1 MAVKIR
7 LQRHGRGKR
16 PFYHIVAT
24 DSRNRRD
31 GKYIERL
38 GDYNP
43 LTSPATIHL
52 DVDKT
57 VDWLMKGA
65 EPTDTVHA
73 ILKYKGVTYRKHLL
87 RGVAKGVLTQEAAD
101 IAYQTWKDEHANSI
115 LDHARKAHKSKEDRL
130 TEMLAEETKK
140 KESRDTMRRQALEA
154 AQKAAIPVIEPIAAP
169 VIETIAE
176 VPAVEAV
183 VEAPAV
189 EAVVEAPTVVETP
202 AVEVAPEAPA
212 AEATEAPAAE

>member
-16 PFYHIVAT
+16 PFYHIVAS
-24 DSRNRRD
+24 DSRTKRD

-57 VDWLMKGA
+57 VEWLLKGA

-73 ILKYKGVTYRKHLL
+73 ILKYKGATFKKHLL

-101 IAYQTWKDEHANSI
+101 KKFAEWVETHQNSV
-115 LDHARKAHKSKEDRL
+115 LDHKKKLHVSKEDRL
-130 TEMLAEETKK
+130 TKLMAEETKK
-140 KESRDTMRRQALEA
+140 KNDREAKRQAALQA
-154 AQKAAIPVIEPIAAP
+154 ATHV
-169 VIETIAE
+169 
-176 VPAVEAV
+176 
-183 VEAPAV
+183 
-189 EAVVEAPTVVETP
+189 
-202 AVEVAPEAPA
+202 EAPA
-212 AEATEAPAAE
+212 AEAETEAPAENTEAPAAE

>member
-16 PFYHIVAT
+16 PFYHIVAS
-24 DSRNRRD
+24 DSRARRD

-73 ILKYKGVTYRKHLL
+73 ILKYKGATYKKHLL

-101 IAYQTWKDEHANSI
+101 KKFGEWLDSHKNEV
-115 LDHARKAHKSKEDRL
+115 LDHKKKVHLSKEDRL
-130 TEMLAEETKK
+130 ARLMAEETKK
-140 KESRDTMRRQALEA
+140 KEERDAKR
-154 AQKAAIPVIEPIAAP
+154 KAALDALNATPAA
-169 VIETIAE
+169 EQ
-176 VPAVEAV
+176 
-183 VEAPAV
+183 
-189 EAVVEAPTVVETP
+189 APTE
-202 AVEVAPEAPA
+202 EAPA
-212 AEATEAPAAE
+212 AENAEAPAAE

>member
-16 PFYHIVAT
+16 PFYHIVAS
-24 DSRNRRD
+24 DSRARRD

-73 ILKYKGVTYRKHLL
+73 ILKYKGATFKKHLL
-87 RGVAKGVLTQEAAD
+87 RGVEKGALTQEAAD
-101 IAYQTWKDEHANSI
+101 KKFAEWLETHQNAV
-115 LDHARKAHKSKEDRL
+115 LDHKKKVHLTKEDRL
-130 TEMLAEETKK
+130 TKLMAEETKK
-140 KESRDTMRRQALEA
+140 KHDREAKRQAALVA
-154 AQKAAIPVIEPIAAP
+154 ATAETAAP
-169 VIETIAE
+169 
-176 VPAVEAV
+176 EA
-183 VEAPAV
+183 
-189 EAVVEAPTVVETP
+189 
-202 AVEVAPEAPA
+202 EAPA
-212 AEATEAPAAE
+212 AESEAPAAE

>member
-16 PFYHIVAT
+16 PFYHIVAS
-24 DSRNRRD
+24 DSRTKRD

-57 VDWLMKGA
+57 VEWLMKGA

-73 ILKYKGVTYRKHLL
+73 ILKYKGATFKKHLL
-87 RGVAKGVLTQEAAD
+87 RGVAKGALTQDAAD
-101 IAYQTWKDEHANSI
+101 KKFAEWLETHQNSV
-115 LDHARKAHKSKEDRL
+115 LDHKKKVHLTKEDRL
-130 TEMLAEETKK
+130 SKLMTEETKK
-140 KESRDTMRRQALEA
+140 KHDRDAKRQAALQA
-154 AQKAAIPVIEPIAAP
+154 DTA
-169 VIETIAE
+169 
-176 VPAVEAV
+176 
-183 VEAPAV
+183 
-189 EAVVEAPTVVETP
+189 EAPTEQ
-202 AVEVAPEAPA
+202 AA
-212 AEATEAPAAE
+212 AETEAPAAENTEAPAAE

>member
-16 PFYHIVAT
+16 PFYHIVAS
-24 DSRNRRD
+24 DSRTRRD
-31 GKYIERL
+31 GRYIERL

-73 ILKYKGVTYRKHLL
+73 ILKYKGATFKKHLL
-87 RGVAKGVLTQEAAD
+87 RGVEKGVLTKEAAEKKFAD
-101 IAYQTWKDEHANSI
+101 WVDAHQNAV
-115 LDHARKAHKSKEDRL
+115 LDHKKKVHLSKEDRMAKL
-130 TEMLAEETKK
+130 MEDETKK
-140 KESRDTMRRQALEA
+140 KHDREAKRQAAL
-154 AQKAAIPVIEPIAAP
+154 KAAS
-169 VIETIAE
+169 AE
-176 VPAVEAV
+176 GV
-183 VEAPAV
+183 VAEAPA
-189 EAVVEAPTVVETP
+189 ES
-202 AVEVAPEAPA
+202 EAPA
-212 AEATEAPAAE
+212 AESAEEAPAAE